1 MARRIWTVGH
11 STLTLDEF
19 LAVVRDVD
27 VLADVRR
34 FPASR
39 RHPHF
44 SGESLAKVKPYR
56 WFEALGGRRSGD
68 NGRHPA
74 LRAKAF
80 RAYAVWS
87 ESSDFRRALDELE
100 GLASER
106 RTAVLCAEAVWF
118 RCHRMILSDILLAR
132 GWEVLHLPGGKPHRF
147 TKGARPTP
155 EGVVYDG
162 GDPTQPSLWA

>member
-1 MARRIWTVGH
+1 MPRRIWTVGH
-11 STLTLDEF
+11 STLPLEEF
-19 LAVVRDVD
+19 LHVVRDVD

-44 SGESLAKVKPYR
+44 SGESLARAKPYR

-74 LRAKAF
+74 LRAKPF
-80 RAYAVWS
+80 RAYAAWADS
-87 ESSDFRRALDELE
+87 PDFLRALEELE
-100 GLASER
+100 ALASSK

-118 RCHRMILSDILLAR
+118 RCHRMILSDILTAR
-132 GWEVLHLPGGKPHRF
+132 GWEVLHLPGGKPHRL
-147 TKGARPTP
+147 TKGARPTAD
-155 EGVVYDG
+155 GVVYDG
-162 GDPTQPSLWA
+162 GDPAQAGLWT

>member
-1 MARRIWTVGH
+1 MARTIWTVGH
-11 STLTLDEF
+11 STLPLEDF
-19 LAVVRDVD
+19 LEVVADVD

-44 SGESLAKVKPYR
+44 SGESLAKAKPYR

-68 NGRHPA
+68 GGRHTA

-80 RAYAVWS
+80 RAYAAWA
-87 ESSDFRRALDELE
+87 ETPEFLRALEDLE
-100 GLASER
+100 RLAAGR

-118 RCHRMILSDILLAR
+118 RCHRMILSDILTAR
-132 GWEVLHLPGGKPHRF
+132 GWDVRHLPGGKPHRL
-147 TKGARPTP
+147 TKGARPTSD
-155 EGVVYDG
+155 GVVYDDG
-162 GDPTQPSLWA
+162 ESAQARLW